1 MLRDAVPAAP
11 FPLPPSPAV
20 SPAVLPEKGPLTL
33 ERLRGLWPRIIED
46 ARARS
51 PLLGALLAVTEVA
64 VVQGATVG
72 IRLLD
77 TNAVHAE
84 GIERQRDALAQL
96 VGRYV
101 IEPVRITLEGAGS
114 GERSPQRAS
123 RMTEEGARQE
133 RLRALRAKDP
143 SLGAAMDALDLEL
156 LE

>member
-1 MLRDAVPAAP
+1 
-11 FPLPPSPAV
+11 
-20 SPAVLPEKGPLTL
+20 
-33 ERLRGLWPRIIED
+33 
-46 ARARS
+46 
-51 PLLGALLAVTEVA
+51 
-64 VVQGATVG
+64 VQGATVG

-101 IEPVRITLEGAGS
+101 TEPVRITLEGAGS
-114 GERSPQRAS
+114 GERPPQRAA

-143 SLGAAMDALDLEL
+143 SLSAAVDALDLEL